1 MCADMIPFPFV
12 IILKEARIAGCV
24 TAADAYQ
31 FVEQK
36 RANEAEQGDN
46 KDSGQIGTSGKTSQ
60 RPNFPKVE
68 LGSSPRGI
76 HKGTTTSFPGIK
88 DAPVAIQ
95 AITKSLEEWDIS
107 DFDGAEL
114 LTESVRIFFLPCIF
128 SSLFVFLYCHFFIH
142 FDFLFMLLYT
152 SDPPYTL
159 QWWVFLHWAVF
170 TFIGVRVRGSDVSNW
185 FYDID

>member
-88 DAPVAIQ
+88 DAPAAIQ
-95 AITKSLEEWDIS
+95 AITSSLEEWDIS

-114 LTESVRIFFLPCIF
+114 LSESVRIFSP
-128 SSLFVFLYCHFFIH
+128 LYF
-142 FDFLFMLLYT
+142 
-152 SDPPYTL
+152 
-159 QWWVFLHWAVF
+159 
-170 TFIGVRVRGSDVSNW
+170 
-185 FYDID
+185 